1 MKRGLQIVL
10 IVLSLIPLYFGLTGV
25 IFGAGQWI
33 AAEAVTPAIDN
44 QYRYLSAFYLVLAFL
59 LWWMIPNIEKHTA
72 PVRLIV
78 LAIFLG
84 GLARLYSTLTIGTPP
99 AANIVGTALELGSPI
114 LALWQGKVA
123 KMAGN

>member
-10 IVLSLIPLYFGLTGV
+10 TILSLIPLYYGVTGAL
-25 IFGAGQWI
+25 FGAGQWI

-59 LWWMIPNIEKHTA
+59 LWWMIPNIEKHTT
-72 PVRLIV
+72 PVRLII

-84 GLARLYSTLTIGTPP
+84 GLARLYSAMSVGTPP
-99 AANIVGTALELGSPI
+99 MPNIIGTGLELGSPI
-114 LALWQGKVA
+114 LALWQAIVA
-123 KMAGN
+123 KAHN